1 MQEVLMDKVVVN
13 MGVGADPD
21 EMKKAIQI
29 ITLVTGKKPAQ
40 TICVARIPDWGL
52 RPGIPIGLKVTLRR
66 NEAIEFLKKA
76 IQAKQGKIL
85 AKSFDKEGNFGFGV
99 REYIDLPGAK
109 YDPKLGIKGFDVI
122 VALKKKGYRVKK
134 RRIMP
139 TQVGRKQR
147 VSKAEAVKFAE
158 GLGIQVE

>member
-1 MQEVLMDKVVVN
+1 MQEVMMDKVVVN

-29 ITLVTGKKPAQ
+29 IQLVTGKKPAQ

-52 RPGIPIGLKVTLRR
+52 RPGIPIGLKVTLRG
-66 NEAIEFLKKA
+66 NDAIEFLKKS
-76 IQAKQGKIL
+76 IQAKSGKISS
-85 AKSFDKEGNFGFGV
+85 KSFDKEGNFGFGV

-109 YDPKLGIKGFDVI
+109 YDPKLGIKGFDVV
-122 VALKKKGYRVKK
+122 VALKKRGYRVKK

-139 TQVGRKQR
+139 TAVGKKQR
-147 VSKAEAVKFAE
+147 VTKAEAVKFAE

>member
-21 EMKKAIQI
+21 EMKKAVQI
-29 ITLVTGKKPAQ
+29 IKLITGKKPVQ
-40 TICVARIPDWGL
+40 TICQARLPDWGL
-52 RPGIPIGLKVTLRR
+52 RPGIPIGLKVTLRG
-66 NEAIEFLKKA
+66 NDAIEFLKKS
-76 IQAKQGKIL
+76 IQAKAGKISS
-85 AKSFDKEGNFGFGV
+85 KSFDKEGNFGFGV

-122 VALKKKGYRVKK
+122 VALRKRGFRVKK

-139 TQVGRKQR
+139 AIVGSKQR
-147 VSKAEAVKFAE
+147 VKKEEAIKFAE
-158 GLGIQVE
+158 SLGIQVE

>member
-29 ITLVTGKKPAQ
+29 IKLITGKKPAQ

-66 NEAIEFLKKA
+66 NDAVEFLKKA
-76 IQAKQGKIL
+76 IQAKAGKISS
-85 AKSFDKEGNFGFGV
+85 KSFDKEGNFGFGV

-109 YDPKLGIKGFDVI
+109 YDPKLGIRGFDVM
-122 VALKKKGYRVKK
+122 VALMKKGYRVKK

-139 TQVGRKQR
+139 TLVGKKQR
-147 VSKAEAVKFAE
+147 ITKAEAVKFAE
-158 GLGIQVE
+158 SLGIQVE